1 MFMGRE
7 TFDVVVEAEDGTSQE
22 ERLGDVHQRAGRYG
36 VDVED
41 LIACNGNTAD
51 DEQYGH
57 CVLGDV
63 KSGWHVVF

>member
-1 MFMGRE
+1 MFMVGE
-7 TFDVVVEAEDGTSQE
+7 TFDVVVEAEDRASKE
-22 ERLGDVHQRAGRYG
+22 ESLGDVHQSAGGDG
-36 VDVED
+36 VDLED
-41 LIACNGNTAD
+41 LVTGNGNTAD